1 MGAEEGGMPIY
12 NIVSSLLGSVN
23 RNDNIKVAILLVC
36 YISDERWWKGF
47 QEPYSMKKWL
57 KISLEMHSQRLKME
71 WCSELRNRSSIQL
84 LPWVNLQT
92 RKSLMLHFFLYLL
105 RKKKA

>member
-36 YISDERWWKGF
+36 YISDER
-47 QEPYSMKKWL
+47 
-57 KISLEMHSQRLKME
+57 
-71 WCSELRNRSSIQL
+71 
-84 LPWVNLQT
+84 
-92 RKSLMLHFFLYLL
+92 
-105 RKKKA
+105 